1 MAGRLDDRLPPG
13 PQSMWQAIRD
23 LQRQAAQRAS
33 RVLPALRRT
42 DQSIALDL
50 SQPTWAW
57 LDRSGQQVLAED
69 PVSGLGLPYLP
80 IMFAPARY
88 TDWPATTGGTFEDIW
103 RATISRQQAYAYLA
117 IGATT
122 DASGTTGELQVTLN
136 GQSVGS
142 VIPVAFTVT
151 ATTIGPIALPGPLRG
166 QVEIRVQARRT
177 AGAGNV
183 RCAVLAA
190 SGIQS

>member
-1 MAGRLDDRLPPG
+1 MAGRLDDRLPSS
-13 PQSMWQAIRD
+13 PQSMWQAIKD

-33 RVLPALRRT
+33 RVLTALRRA

-50 SQPTWAW
+50 SRATWAW
-57 LDRSGQQVLAED
+57 LDRSGQQILAED
-69 PVSGLGLPYLP
+69 AVSGLGLPYLP

-88 TDWPATTGGTFEDIW
+88 TDWLASTSGTFEDIW
-103 RATISRQQAYAYLA
+103 RATISRQQACAYLA

-122 DASGTTGELQVTLN
+122 DASGTTGEVQVTVN
-136 GQSVGS
+136 GQLAGS
-142 VIPVAFTVT
+142 AIPVAFTVA
-151 ATTIGPIALPGPLRG
+151 ATTVGPVALPGPLRG

-177 AGAGNV
+177 AGTGAV